1 MLENIYKFNLGT
13 IQFVKSKSYE
23 NNSFK
28 KFKYKHILKC
38 K

>member
-13 IQFVKSKSYE
+13 VQFVKSKSYE

-28 KFKYKHILKC
+28 KFKCMHILKC